1 MKQVAAFTNV
11 HEAEMLRAYLEGS
24 GIRAYVR
31 DSLTVTAN
39 WTLSNAIGG
48 VKVDVADE
56 DAERAFALVRDFQSP
71 APADPADPP
80 PPRRHTIARY
90 VKLASALS
98 AVALLLVAILGGF
111 HGGTYLAFPI
121 AIALGLGAGIAFL
134 CALYDL

>member
-11 HEAEMLRAYLEGS
+11 HEAEMLRAYLDGS
-24 GIRAYVR
+24 GIQAYVR

-56 DAERAFALVRDFQSP
+56 DAEQALALIRDFQTP
-71 APADPADPP
+71 APADPSAPP
-80 PPRRHTIARY
+80 PPHRHTIGRY
-90 VKLASALS
+90 VKLAAALS
-98 AVALLLVAILGGF
+98 TLSLILVAILGGF

-134 CALYDL
+134 CALYDH